1 MQVSPEHSLS
11 SKWQRVAL
19 SGIDWTGFRMSS

>member
-1 MQVSPEHSLS
+1 MQVSPEYSLS
-11 SKWQRVAL
+11 SKRQRVAL